1 MPFYTKENDPN
12 ISPVDLR
19 KNNQVKKNLVMGA
32 GVNEL
37 NPPKAGEGI
46 CEDHASEQVPSCE

>member
-1 MPFYTKENDPN
+1 VN
-12 ISPVDLR
+12 LR
-19 KNNQVKKNLVMGA
+19 KKIMGWERHVMGA

-46 CEDHASEQVPSCE
+46 CEDHVSEQVPSCE